1 MAADRR
7 QADAIRLRKT
17 TEEVMNRR
25 TFFAG
30 SAALIGTCHGQLSF
44 AADTLRFVYPY
55 TAGSGGDALCRLL
68 AEKLSRSLSVAAIVE
83 NKTGADG
90 RIGTREAKTA
100 KPDGSTLLFT
110 PFGTM
115 VLFPS
120 VFKNLP
126 YDAFRDFVPV
136 TQALTFD
143 FGLAAGPMSG
153 AKTLKELVAWLKA
166 NPNKGDVAVPGLG
179 ALPHLLPLKFAI
191 ESDTRIQA
199 IAYKGTAPSLTA
211 AVAGQ
216 VALVCAPL
224 ADLIAQ
230 HQAGAIKLLAVSG
243 KARSAE
249 VPDVPTFIEHGY
261 QIEGSGWYGIF
272 APAQTPPE
280 IVTKLNKALVEAIRS
295 DEFQQRAKSL
305 YLTPTGTSPAELGA
319 IQKEDFE
326 RWAPVIKAAG
336 LTEQ

>member
-1 MAADRR
+1 MDRR
-7 QADAIRLRKT
+7 IFL
-17 TEEVMNRR
+17 
-25 TFFAG
+25 AG
-30 SAALIGTCHGQLSF
+30 SVALCGTLSGQPSL
-44 AADTLRFVYPY
+44 AVDTLRFVYPY
-55 TAGSGGDALCRLL
+55 APGSGGDALCRLL
-68 AEKLSRSLSVAAIVE
+68 AEKLSTSLSVTAIVE

-90 RIGTREAKTA
+90 RIGTREVKNA

-120 VFKNLP
+120 VFKDLP

-136 TQALTFD
+136 TQVLTFD

-166 NPNKGDVAVPGLG
+166 NPTRSDVAVPGLG
-179 ALPHLLPLKFAI
+179 ALPHLLPLKFAA
-191 ESDTRIQA
+191 EAGTKLQA

-216 VALVCAPL
+216 VALVCGPV

-230 HQAGAIKLLAVSG
+230 HKAGAITLLAMSG
-243 KARSAE
+243 KARSAD
-249 VPDVPTFIEHGY
+249 VPDVPTFIEQGY
-261 QIEGSGWYGIF
+261 PIEGSGWYGIF

-280 IVTKLNKALVEAIRS
+280 IITKLNMALIEAIHS
-295 DEFQQRAKSL
+295 DDFQRRARSL
-305 YLTPTGTSPAELGA
+305 YLTPTGTTPTELGS
-319 IQKEDFE
+319 IQKQDFE

-336 LTEQ
+336 LAEH